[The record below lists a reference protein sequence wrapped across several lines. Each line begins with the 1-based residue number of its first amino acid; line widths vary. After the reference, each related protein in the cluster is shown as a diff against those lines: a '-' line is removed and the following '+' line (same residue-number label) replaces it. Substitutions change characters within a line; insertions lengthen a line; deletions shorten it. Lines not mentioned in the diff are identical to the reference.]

1 MAVMSTWEDEAHNA
15 IRMIYEGRWTWD
27 EFYAAL
33 ESAEAMAADAP
44 HQLAVLHDM
53 SHSQEMANNPAV
65 HFRNWAVKMRPFT
78 FANVIIGANQYQR
91 IMFQTFKRF
100 AGSWSDG
107 FLFVENIEAARAILA
122 GQTIE
127 LKSL

>member
-1 MAVMSTWEDEAHNA
+1 MAVIAAWSDESHNA

-33 ESAEAMAADAP
+33 ETAEEMAKIAP
-44 HQLAVLHDM
+44 HQFAVLHDM
-53 SHSQEMANNPAV
+53 SHSQEMAHNPAV
-65 HFRNWAVKMRPFT
+65 HFRNWAVKMRPYS
-78 FANVIIGANQYQR
+78 FANVIIGTNHYQR

-107 FLFVENIEAARAILA
+107 FLFVEDMASAKAILQ

-127 LKSL
+127 LKAL